1 MKAKDGTITVEATVI
16 APVEKVWNNWTDP
29 NHICNWNNAS
39 EDWHTPF
46 AQNDLRPGG
55 RFLSRMEAKDGSQG
69 FDFWG
74 IYDEVIFH
82 QVIDYTLGDGR
93 KVKVTFLSQGSA
105 TRIVETFDAET
116 TFSVEQQ
123 QAGWQ
128 AILENFKKHAERE
141 A

>member
-74 IYDEVIFH
+74 VYDEVIFH
-82 QVIDYTLGDGR
+82 QVIAYTLGDGR

>member
-1 MKAKDGTITVEATVI
+1 
-16 APVEKVWNNWTDP
+16 
-29 NHICNWNNAS
+29 
-39 EDWHTPF
+39 
-46 AQNDLRPGG
+46 
-55 RFLSRMEAKDGSQG
+55 MEAKEGSQG

-82 QVIDYTLGDGR
+82 QVIAYTLGDGR

-128 AILENFKKHAERE
+128 AILENFKKYAERE